1 MTAKTSPTLLVQAED
16 DPVKVEN
23 SLLYYAALKQAKV
36 PAEMHLF
43 AKGGHGY
50 GLRRTELP
58 VTDLAASCRA
68 VAAHPWSDEVMPT
81 LIEKPMRDRSGGEQ
95 AEAYR

>member
-1 MTAKTSPTLLVQAED
+1 LTDKNDGTHLAAEMTVTARTPPTLLVQAED

-43 AKGGHGY
+43 AQGGHGY

-58 VTDLAASCRA
+58 VTGWPHLAGQ
-68 VAAHPWSDEVMPT
+68 W
-81 LIEKPMRDRSGGEQ
+81 LISLGATK
-95 AEAYR
+95 